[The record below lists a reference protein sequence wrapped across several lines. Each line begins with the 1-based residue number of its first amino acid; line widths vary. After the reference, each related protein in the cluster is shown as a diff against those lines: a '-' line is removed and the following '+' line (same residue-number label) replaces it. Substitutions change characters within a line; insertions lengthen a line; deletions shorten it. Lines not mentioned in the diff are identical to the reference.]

1 MNLDFLCFSLLG
13 YIRIYQKKKA
23 RNHCGFW
30 LFLKTQRFENWGARL
45 SALRPFSCFYA
56 IIKNAPA
63 AKMKGT
69 VSMNTSVTNASH
81 GNIEKER
88 EELIDLVRTLTPEEV
103 EKVID
108 RARQLLVPQ

>member
-1 MNLDFLCFSLLG
+1 
-13 YIRIYQKKKA
+13 
-23 RNHCGFW
+23 
-30 LFLKTQRFENWGARL
+30 
-45 SALRPFSCFYA
+45 
-56 IIKNAPA
+56 
-63 AKMKGT
+63 
-69 VSMNTSVTNASH
+69 MNTSVTNASH

>member
-1 MNLDFLCFSLLG
+1 MLVSSVEPQIPPPCRNNEIVIFS
-13 YIRIYQKKKA
+13 RKP
-23 RNHCGFW
+23 
-30 LFLKTQRFENWGARL
+30 LFLLK
-45 SALRPFSCFYA
+45 YA
-56 IIKNAPA
+56 IIENAPA